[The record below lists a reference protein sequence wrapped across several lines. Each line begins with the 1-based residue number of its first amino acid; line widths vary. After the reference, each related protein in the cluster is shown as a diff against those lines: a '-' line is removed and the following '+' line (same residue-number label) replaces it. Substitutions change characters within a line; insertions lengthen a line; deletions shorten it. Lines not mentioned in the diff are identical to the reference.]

1 MLKRFRIVSC
11 GVLLQRWIHM
21 PQIVWCNLVDVIVQP
36 VSEQQITVA
45 APGSARFVLRVVL
58 RKIVVG
64 NLRVQTGFHIAEI
77 FTCQGIG
84 IVLGVAGDKGDA
96 LIFAGEQIRIALFR
110 LREDLK
116 IGVVADKSRRKISIA

>member
-1 MLKRFRIVSC
+1 
-11 GVLLQRWIHM
+11 M

-36 VSEQQITVA
+36 VSEQQITLA

-64 NLRVQTGFHIAEI
+64 NLRVQTGYHLAEL

-84 IVLGVAGDKGDA
+84 IVVGGAGDKGDA
-96 LIFAGEQIRIALFR
+96 LIFTGEQIRIALFR
-110 LREDLK
+110 LREDLE
-116 IGVVADKSRRKISIA
+116 IGIFPAKPCRKVSIA